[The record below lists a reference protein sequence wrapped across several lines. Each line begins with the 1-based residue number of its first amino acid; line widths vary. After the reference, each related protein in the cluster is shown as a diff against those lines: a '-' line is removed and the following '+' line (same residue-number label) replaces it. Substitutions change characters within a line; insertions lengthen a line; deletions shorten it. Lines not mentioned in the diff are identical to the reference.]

1 MSAQRRLDL
10 APARRAL
17 DADTG
22 LAPVAANDL
31 APGTVI
37 LAFAATA
44 PVGAYRSQHL
54 FNPPPAKVAEAI
66 MRRLTCPAADLEIK
80 TNRKTGEVGIFI
92 STHGLVAAVWGL
104 DAPTLRAAL
113 DRF

>member
-1 MSAQRRLDL
+1 MSAQPRLDL
-10 APARRAL
+10 APARPAL

-44 PVGAYRSQHL
+44 PGGAYRSQHM
-54 FNPPPAKVAEAI
+54 FGPPPAKVAEAI

-80 TNRKTGEVGIFI
+80 TNQKTGNVGIFT
-92 STHGLVAAVWGL
+92 STHGLVAAVYGL
-104 DAPTLRAAL
+104 DAQTLRAAL

>member
-1 MSAQRRLDL
+1 MSARPRLDL
-10 APARRAL
+10 ALEPV
-17 DADTG
+17 

-37 LAFAATA
+37 LVFADTA
-44 PVGAYRSQHL
+44 PPGAYRSQHL

-66 MRRLTCPAADLEIK
+66 MRRLTCPADDLEIK
-80 TNRKTGEVGIFI
+80 TNQKTGNVGIFT

-104 DAPTLRAAL
+104 DAQTLRAAL